1 MKGKI
6 PFKPLIFCALWIL
19 CSQLAFFYGMSKVR
33 VAAGTVIDIGTTPIW
48 TALFALVLFRKKPLL
63 NWYLATAL
71 AITGL
76 VLINGFSTSGI
87 NIYLFFPLLG
97 GFCYAGYVTFS
108 AALPKDVPQ
117 EVLMMLI
124 MSAIA
129 LVLLPVM
136 WFVLFSW
143 TYSSLRGVSVSL
155 GLGIVTG
162 GMAFTLLLCGL
173 QYISATVAST
183 LCLAEPMGAPASAS
197 FY

>member
-1 MKGKI
+1 M
-6 PFKPLIFCALWIL
+6 
-19 CSQLAFFYGMSKVR
+19 
-33 VAAGTVIDIGTTPIW
+33 
-48 TALFALVLFRKKPLL
+48 LFRKKPLL

-76 VLINGFSTSGI
+76 VLINGSSTSGI

-108 AALPKDVPQ
+108 AALPEDVPQ

-124 MSAIA
+124 MSASA

-162 GMAFTLLLCGL
+162 GMAFTLFMWPSVHICHRGFHLVPGRANGRPLPRLLF
-173 QYISATVAST
+173 IKRTVHAHRFHRSAPDS
-183 LCLAEPMGAPASAS
+183 
-197 FY
+197 